1 MNIMYYEIN
10 VAMKKQKRSY
20 YYCSRCGRRH
30 SSMYLKQLCEQMCDK
45 IAESNKSE
53 KPICK

>member
-1 MNIMYYEIN
+1 
-10 VAMKKQKRSY
+10 MKKQKRIY

-30 SSMYLKQLCEQMCDK
+30 DSMYLKQLCEQMCDK

-53 KPICK
+53 KPIKR